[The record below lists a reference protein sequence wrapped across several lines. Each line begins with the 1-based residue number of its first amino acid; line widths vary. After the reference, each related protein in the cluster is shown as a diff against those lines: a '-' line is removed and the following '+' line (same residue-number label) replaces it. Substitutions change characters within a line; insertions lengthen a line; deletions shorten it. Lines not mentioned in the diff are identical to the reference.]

1 MRTALPFLVPFFC
14 LVGLAVAPNYASEL
28 AFALAASILTI
39 ALAAPSLIEAA
50 THEAA
55 HTKRSSSTPTPSSRT
70 QAAPTSRRETSISRA
85 VWLWR
90 TGVGVEVMAILWT
103 FVSLGGL
110 VVAPEAAEM
119 WSLHLGVSMLT
130 VMVWT
135 PLIVFTRPSDSPTH
149 DSPSESFIPEAE
161 QQISRPVRS
170 RAAVAAGED
179 ASSPSTDVESTRS
192 LWSYGEPSGSSSGE
206 TVGDGAERPAP
217 SSQEV
222 SPGRPRPLDDRTE
235 SPDADRPDADR
246 PDADRQD
253 DASTGWLDSGVFDTG
268 SFDRET
274 GTTDTYDTGAI
285 WGRWPEEDDPS
296 PVRDTPTHESEPE
309 SSEPGSPRS
318 LWSFPEEDDSP
329 NSSSNTAP
337 SNRSSSPFDDG
348 YDTGEQEMAW
358 HVLESIIEEDEA
370 SRSKNA
376 SDTWEPE
383 EWPDFNYDV

>member
-1 MRTALPFLVPFFC
+1 MRTALPFLVPVFC
-14 LVGLAVAPNYASEL
+14 LVGFAVAPSYAPEL

-55 HTKRSSSTPTPSSRT
+55 HTKRSSSTSTPSSRT
-70 QAAPTSRRETSISRA
+70 QAVPTSRRGSSISRA

-135 PLIVFTRPSDSPTH
+135 PLIVFTRPSDLPTH

-170 RAAVAAGED
+170 RSAVAAGEA
-179 ASSPSTDVESTRS
+179 ASSPSTDVGSTRS

-206 TVGDGAERPAP
+206 TGGDGAERPAP
-217 SSQEV
+217 SSQDV
-222 SPGRPRPLDDRTE
+222 SPGRARPFDDRTDG
-235 SPDADRPDADR
+235 PDPDRPD
-246 PDADRQD
+246 PDRQD
-253 DASTGWLDSGVFDTG
+253 DASAGWLDSGVFDTG

-296 PVRDTPTHESEPE
+296 PVRDTPTHEGESGPE
-309 SSEPGSPRS
+309 SSEPESPRS
-318 LWSFPEEDDSP
+318 LWSFPEDAERP
-329 NSSSNTAP
+329 NPSSNTAP
-337 SNRSSSPFDDG
+337 ANRSSSPFDDG
-348 YDTGEQEMAW
+348 YDTSEQEMAW

-370 SRSKNA
+370 SRSKDA

>member
-14 LVGLAVAPNYASEL
+14 LVGLAVAPSYASEL

-246 PDADRQD
+246 QD

>member
-14 LVGLAVAPNYASEL
+14 LVGLAVAPSYASEL

-70 QAAPTSRRETSISRA
+70 QAAPTSRRETSISQA